1 MPTQEVVVTPQAFPT
16 DAQVGTAVIIEIT
29 DMSILDRRPQQH
41 IINDLPLLRMR
52 CMIAIF
58 QSQ

>member
-1 MPTQEVVVTPQAFPT
+1 MPTQEVVVNPQAFPT
-16 DAQVGTAVIIEIT
+16 DAQVDTAVVNEIAGV
-29 DMSILDRRPQQH
+29 SILDRRPQQH

-52 CMIAIF
+52 CMIAV

>member
-16 DAQVGTAVIIEIT
+16 DAQVGTAVVIEIT

-41 IINDLPLLRMR
+41 IITDLPLLRMR